1 MCVNAV
7 GDTSIDDDRQRGFDA
22 AVKRREDDYLD
33 RWPFAREL
41 YGIAVRG
48 PLEWSTRIG
57 VYGEWGTGKTSV
69 LEFVAAMAKAE
80 GHIVIWFNP
89 WEHSTKDALWCAF
102 VLKVMGEP
110 VLRNIKGA
118 RKARIKGQFRRLWQ
132 GTKFIE
138 AGVQIVHDKTGKLVG
153 TGLDLVRK
161 LFSFSADDLKALRDS
176 LGEKRVLIL
185 IDDLDRTAPEL
196 VPEILFALKELM
208 NTPSFSFICAF
219 DPGVVGQVLGDYHKG
234 FGDGLKFLD
243 KIIDYPR
250 RLPPAPQEGLI
261 NLAVS
266 EAKRLASYVPEQ
278 ALRDAVPLLP
288 ANPRAVRQFI
298 RLLTLLRPQIERHY
312 DRELHW
318 PIILAANVI
327 KIRYPRQAQLLL
339 RDESFWERIDQTPF
353 LARDGE
359 ERVQIEREIDNHI
372 ARVESSQ
379 GTPLEPAEREEIKT
393 ALRRLCLQLDRWALR
408 TTSFIG
414 EQMGIAEAPHAVT
427 WKEYDQFL
435 ELWSKDQRLETPQN
449 WIALHATKVQR
460 TVKRVYNEILEAT
473 LVAYAK
479 ELREADGAFVESDRT
494 PHEKKAESLIAL
506 IDLLI
511 FELGQ
516 LDSEAKLPDPKQ
528 LNRLFETVASFSG
541 ATTPVQSRHS
551 ARNEQLLVQL
561 IARWSGDLTPLMD
574 VIHPYQVHSFTH
586 YEGRTVRVLHHK
598 LCAAILPKFARGI
611 IQRFREPGFVDHL
624 MRGDSQSYNMRSVLL
639 DPGSALWK
647 DLFPETRQML
657 SEAGR
662 NRSIQEN
669 AYGVL
674 EWFNHQL
681 REQPNSSETE
691 TIRKLLGDAN
701 ISKSLW
707 SAATATRLASAA
719 AFRIYRLPE
728 ILNSLGVNVEHPD
741 WWTEAAQPFLQ
752 RETQRSGA

>member
-138 AGVQIVHDKTGKLVG
+138 AGVQIVHDKTGKLVD

-327 KIRYPRQAQLLL
+327 KIR
-339 RDESFWERIDQTPF
+339 
-353 LARDGE
+353 
-359 ERVQIEREIDNHI
+359 
-372 ARVESSQ
+372 
-379 GTPLEPAEREEIKT
+379 
-393 ALRRLCLQLDRWALR
+393 
-408 TTSFIG
+408 
-414 EQMGIAEAPHAVT
+414 
-427 WKEYDQFL
+427 
-435 ELWSKDQRLETPQN
+435 
-449 WIALHATKVQR
+449 
-460 TVKRVYNEILEAT
+460 
-473 LVAYAK
+473 
-479 ELREADGAFVESDRT
+479 
-494 PHEKKAESLIAL
+494 
-506 IDLLI
+506 
-511 FELGQ
+511 
-516 LDSEAKLPDPKQ
+516 
-528 LNRLFETVASFSG
+528 
-541 ATTPVQSRHS
+541 
-551 ARNEQLLVQL
+551 
-561 IARWSGDLTPLMD
+561 
-574 VIHPYQVHSFTH
+574 
-586 YEGRTVRVLHHK
+586 
-598 LCAAILPKFARGI
+598 
-611 IQRFREPGFVDHL
+611 
-624 MRGDSQSYNMRSVLL
+624 
-639 DPGSALWK
+639 
-647 DLFPETRQML
+647 
-657 SEAGR
+657 
-662 NRSIQEN
+662 
-669 AYGVL
+669 
-674 EWFNHQL
+674 
-681 REQPNSSETE
+681 
-691 TIRKLLGDAN
+691 
-701 ISKSLW
+701 
-707 SAATATRLASAA
+707 
-719 AFRIYRLPE
+719 
-728 ILNSLGVNVEHPD
+728 
-741 WWTEAAQPFLQ
+741 
-752 RETQRSGA
+752 